1 MWSWR
6 SSSSKP
12 EVGWELS
19 LWGAGVVL
27 SAFAF
32 GALEVVPPWAWLAL
46 SLGAVASFSCALL
59 TPRRLVF
66 WFFLGFCLAGA
77 LTLASGPT
85 TAGEERQP
93 VRFSGVV
100 RDGFRPVETGWS
112 TRLRVLTVEGPSGP
126 ENVRRELSL
135 TVGGSASPEN
145 LPPPGS
151 RVEGAGELVQR
162 GKRQSLWVKTPRL
175 LQLQG
180 HPGGVDAFREEAR
193 WRLVETAGF
202 SLHRQRAATLA
213 AALVLGRRE
222 QLLEEET
229 QTLRQA
235 GLGHLLAVSGLH
247 VGLVAGLFWTLF
259 LLLGLSPRTR
269 RWLLIPVVVGFAW
282 LSGGAPPV
290 RRAAGAAVL
299 LLVARQLGRPL
310 ELLPTFWGVVGL
322 LVLVE
327 PGLVWDV
334 GFELSAGI
342 ALALVRFLP
351 ELKGLFGG
359 GRFGTAVSVAAV
371 AQVASL
377 PLSGLHFGML
387 PPLGMVC
394 NLLAVPVAT
403 VMVGLSLAALALAC
417 VFPPLAG
424 LCLDGV
430 GFGASVLQLLAGW
443 GAKVLWAFPPLP
455 WGLQAFLLLLFVA
468 ALLPW
473 RGALGAALG
482 VVVMTGFLVARAYLP
497 PSQPQVAMLPV
508 RQGMALLVSGR
519 EGRLLV
525 DAGRASREAL
535 GALAWWRGAKL
546 DALVLTHP
554 DADHVGGAEAVVSV
568 LRPRFLML
576 PALFWQRSEFLSL
589 RWQAEKRGVAV
600 VPLFPGQRVRVGDV
614 ACDVLWPPAQGN
626 LPDNDASLV
635 LRCGL
640 AGVSFLLVGD
650 LESTGEERLLASAQP
665 VFADI
670 LQVGHHGSRTS
681 TSWAFLKAVSP
692 RLALI
697 PTGTSPHLRFPQPV
711 VVSRLRQARVLVL
724 SQKQGFKRLWV
735 GQEGDLELDT
745 SPPVFVRVGGD

>member
-1 MWSWR
+1 
-6 SSSSKP
+6 
-12 EVGWELS
+12 V
-19 LWGAGVVL
+19 
-27 SAFAF
+27 
-32 GALEVVPPWAWLAL
+32 
-46 SLGAVASFSCALL
+46 
-59 TPRRLVF
+59 
-66 WFFLGFCLAGA
+66 
-77 LTLASGPT
+77 
-85 TAGEERQP
+85 
-93 VRFSGVV
+93 
-100 RDGFRPVETGWS
+100 
-112 TRLRVLTVEGPSGP
+112 
-126 ENVRRELSL
+126 
-135 TVGGSASPEN
+135 
-145 LPPPGS
+145 
-151 RVEGAGELVQR
+151 
-162 GKRQSLWVKTPRL
+162 
-175 LQLQG
+175 
-180 HPGGVDAFREEAR
+180 
-193 WRLVETAGF
+193 AGF

-299 LLVARQLGRPL
+299 LLFARQLGRPL
-310 ELLPTFWGVVGL
+310 ELLPTFWGGVGL

-351 ELKGLFGG
+351 ELKDLLGG

-377 PLSGLHFGML
+377 PLSGMHFGTL
-387 PPLGMVC
+387 PPLAMVC

-403 VMVGLSLAALALAC
+403 VMVGLSLAALALAWL
-417 VFPPLAG
+417 FSPLAE

-482 VVVMTGFLVARAYLP
+482 VVVMTAFLVARGYLP

-519 EGRLLV
+519 EGRVLV
-525 DAGRASREAL
+525 DAGRARREAL
-535 GALAWWRGAKL
+535 GALAWLRGAKL

>member
-1 MWSWR
+1 
-6 SSSSKP
+6 
-12 EVGWELS
+12 
-19 LWGAGVVL
+19 
-27 SAFAF
+27 
-32 GALEVVPPWAWLAL
+32 
-46 SLGAVASFSCALL
+46 
-59 TPRRLVF
+59 
-66 WFFLGFCLAGA
+66 
-77 LTLASGPT
+77 
-85 TAGEERQP
+85 
-93 VRFSGVV
+93 
-100 RDGFRPVETGWS
+100 
-112 TRLRVLTVEGPSGP
+112 
-126 ENVRRELSL
+126 
-135 TVGGSASPEN
+135 
-145 LPPPGS
+145 
-151 RVEGAGELVQR
+151 
-162 GKRQSLWVKTPRL
+162 
-175 LQLQG
+175 
-180 HPGGVDAFREEAR
+180 
-193 WRLVETAGF
+193 
-202 SLHRQRAATLA
+202 
-213 AALVLGRRE
+213 
-222 QLLEEET
+222 
-229 QTLRQA
+229 
-235 GLGHLLAVSGLH
+235 
-247 VGLVAGLFWTLF
+247 
-259 LLLGLSPRTR
+259 
-269 RWLLIPVVVGFAW
+269 
-282 LSGGAPPV
+282 
-290 RRAAGAAVL
+290 
-299 LLVARQLGRPL
+299 PL
-310 ELLPTFWGVVGL
+310 ELFPTFWGVVGL

-351 ELKGLFGG
+351 ELKGLLGG

-403 VMVGLSLAALALAC
+403 VMVGLSLAALALAW

-482 VVVMTGFLVARAYLP
+482 VVVMTAFLVARAYLP
-497 PSQPQVAMLPV
+497 PSKPQVAMLPV

-576 PALFWQRSEFLSL
+576 PALFWQRSEFLPL

-614 ACDVLWPPAQGN
+614 VCDVLWPPAQGD

-640 AGVSFLLVGD
+640 AGVNLLLVGD

-665 VFADI
+665 LFADI

-724 SQKQGFKRLWV
+724 SQKQGFQRLWV
-735 GQEGDLELDT
+735 GQEGKLQLDT